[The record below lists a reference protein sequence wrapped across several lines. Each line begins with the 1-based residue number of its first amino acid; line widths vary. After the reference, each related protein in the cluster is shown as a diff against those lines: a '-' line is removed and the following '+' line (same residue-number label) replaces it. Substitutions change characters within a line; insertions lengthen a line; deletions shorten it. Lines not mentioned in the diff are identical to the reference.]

1 MKKQQVRK
9 IVLGRETLRQLDG
22 GDLAPAGG
30 SQVTL
35 ACQPHTFG
43 GCGVQMTSFACGP
56 YTQDSRC
63 L

>member
-1 MKKQQVRK
+1 MKKQQARR
-9 IVLGRETLRQLDG
+9 IVLGRETLRQLNG

-35 ACQPHTFG
+35 NCLHTGG
-43 GCGVQMTSFACGP
+43 GCGVQMTSFACYP
-56 YTQDSRC
+56 YTQGSIC

>member
-22 GDLAPAGG
+22 GDLAPAAGG
-30 SQVTL
+30 SVAT
-35 ACQPHTFG
+35 HTCYTNI
-43 GCGVQMTSFACGP
+43 GCEHMTSFVCGP
-56 YTQDSRC
+56 PTQGSIC